1 MEPFDQDVLAPA
13 ERPSTE
19 ALNRGF
25 TAERLAL
32 SFFYQQL
39 LAVRTATANDRAKLQ
54 TAFIGEGF
62 KVRPSSP
69 ASFVIEVSAGMGFYY
84 DPSVP
89 LVIAQDSIVGRFEGV
104 SNVSPW
110 RPIVLGSSVTMT
122 VPAPPPAGQSRY
134 DIIEVRP
141 RRDLADYGQLLRF
154 DQAVNDFVPKSAPA
168 FLRFGSTQT
177 EVGQVVAPVLST
189 APLSYKIGTP
199 APTGTQLSPDVTP
212 GYVLVARILVTNG
225 ATSIGTG
232 QIVDTRPQV
241 GPVRVSGTF
250 TMKSTGG
257 APFAPT
263 GVNIQAPPGINV
275 AVVGETPT
283 GAQARIVIATG
294 GGVTAIVPQVQL
306 LQPNP
311 ISGYTYNAPMVRLV
325 EANAIVDNVFA
336 TTLAD
341 PTKTTPSGN
350 FAEGTVY
357 SDVIVQSTTWD
368 PIAQEFINP
377 PAGITPI
384 TYYFTVDL
392 FY

>member
-1 MEPFDQDVLAPA
+1 MEPFDQDVVAPA

-199 APTGTQLSPDVTP
+199 APTGTQIEPDVTP
-212 GYVLVARILVTNG
+212 GYVKIGRILVADTALVINE
-225 ATSIGTG
+225 AV
-232 QIVDTRPQV
+232 IVDPRPQI
-241 GPVRVSGTF
+241 GRATMALKF
-250 TMKSTGG
+250 TM
-257 APFAPT
+257 PCT
-263 GVNIQAPPGINV
+263 GVSIKPTILELDAPPGIRAAVLGSFVSGANAEVYIFTGQEPRALNV
-275 AVVGETPT
+275 SVQVIGATTPDGPLVGQTDAVIKNNVLNSVVAGNLNNAAMTDPPGLFAVGERYCSIGVNSIFWD
-283 GAQARIVIATG
+283 GAA
-294 GGVTAIVPQVQL
+294 
-306 LQPNP
+306 
-311 ISGYTYNAPMVRLV
+311 
-325 EANAIVDNVFA
+325 
-336 TTLAD
+336 
-341 PTKTTPSGN
+341 
-350 FAEGTVY
+350 
-357 SDVIVQSTTWD
+357 
-368 PIAQEFINP
+368 FIPP
-377 PAGITPI
+377 PAGRSPI
-384 TYYFTVDL
+384 TYFVTANIL
-392 FY
+392 F

>member
-1 MEPFDQDVLAPA
+1 VL
-13 ERPSTE
+13 
-19 ALNRGF
+19 
-25 TAERLAL
+25 
-32 SFFYQQL
+32 
-39 LAVRTATANDRAKLQ
+39 
-54 TAFIGEGF
+54 
-62 KVRPSSP
+62 
-69 ASFVIEVSAGMGFYY
+69 
-84 DPSVP
+84 
-89 LVIAQDSIVGRFEGV
+89 
-104 SNVSPW
+104 
-110 RPIVLGSSVTMT
+110 
-122 VPAPPPAGQSRY
+122 
-134 DIIEVRP
+134 
-141 RRDLADYGQLLRF
+141 
-154 DQAVNDFVPKSAPA
+154 
-168 FLRFGSTQT
+168 
-177 EVGQVVAPVLST
+177 
-189 APLSYKIGTP
+189 
-199 APTGTQLSPDVTP
+199 
-212 GYVLVARILVTNG
+212 LVTNG
-225 ATSIGTG
+225 ATSIDTG

-250 TMKSTGG
+250 TMKSTAG

-263 GVNIQAPPGINV
+263 GVNIQAPPGIRV

-294 GGVTAIVPQVQL
+294 GGVTAVVPQVQL